1 MYVYTHMLCEEHTQT
16 YIYTQTHK
24 YIHTD
29 SHTYVQKRKHKTN
42 THAPTLF
49 SLPYT
54 LRPHS
59 PLPPSPPYTYSGQQ
73 HQPHSSTAR
82 QSSGPSGDRVG
93 SPSRVFCWSH
103 AKKRKWKKEERKKNV
118 GERRGGKG
126 LVKEVR
132 EGRQRGWGGEGGGYQ
147 IPDSYCL
154 HLLFWH
160 LLTPPLLSFFSSYF
174 LLPSSSSPIPSL
186 LC

>member
-1 MYVYTHMLCEEHTQT
+1 MCNLGTYTYKYTHIAYIHILKYIQVGQALMYVYTHMLCEEHTQT

-59 PLPPSPPYTYSGQQ
+59 PLPPPPPYTYSGQQ

-103 AKKRKWKKEERKKNV
+103 AKKRK
-118 GERRGGKG
+118 
-126 LVKEVR
+126 
-132 EGRQRGWGGEGGGYQ
+132 
-147 IPDSYCL
+147 
-154 HLLFWH
+154 
-160 LLTPPLLSFFSSYF
+160 
-174 LLPSSSSPIPSL
+174 
-186 LC
+186 